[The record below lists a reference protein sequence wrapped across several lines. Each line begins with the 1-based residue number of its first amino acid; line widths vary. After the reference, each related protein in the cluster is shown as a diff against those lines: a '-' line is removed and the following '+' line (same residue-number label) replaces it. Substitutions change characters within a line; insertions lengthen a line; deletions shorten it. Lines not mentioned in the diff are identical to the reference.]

1 MERDERLAAF
11 ETMLVAVETEYT
23 DIIMRMERL
32 KQEGKVK
39 SVTYGQLMG
48 RKLMYTNMLELY
60 KIQEL
65 K

>member
-1 MERDERLAAF
+1 MEKEERLAAF
-11 ETMLVAVETEYT
+11 EKMLIAVEAEYA
-23 DIIMRMERL
+23 DIIMKMERL

-48 RKLMYTNMLELY
+48 RKIMYTNMLELY
-60 KIQEL
+60 KIHGL

>member
-1 MERDERLAAF
+1 MEKDERLAAF
-11 ETMLVAVETEYT
+11 ETMLVPVENEYT
-23 DIIMRMERL
+23 DIITRMERL

-60 KIQEL
+60 KIY
-65 K
+65 